1 MNLKRENLNLTEKLI
16 KHGNRTII
24 TVKQGEVGYAED
36 MGSPVLLPPGLHE
49 WTSPTLKFIE
59 SVDLN
64 NTCIRLVAPSRPFCA
79 FAILLSPPPPKLLSV
94 QVHAHE
100 WTCVYHGFRCRL
112 GPYTVLTVDEGYGEC
127 VPVDCPCRSN
137 CLVKINHLV
146 SLIPSRR

>member
-64 NTCIRLVAPSRPFCA
+64 NTCIRLVAPLESILCLCYLPPFS
-79 FAILLSPPPPKLLSV
+79 FLLHLPN
-94 QVHAHE
+94 
-100 WTCVYHGFRCRL
+100 Y
-112 GPYTVLTVDEGYGEC
+112 
-127 VPVDCPCRSN
+127 CRSRFMHTSGHVFTMDFVTGWVHIQ
-137 CLVKINHLV
+137 CSQSMKVTV
-146 SLIPSRR
+146 SVCRWTVPAARIAS